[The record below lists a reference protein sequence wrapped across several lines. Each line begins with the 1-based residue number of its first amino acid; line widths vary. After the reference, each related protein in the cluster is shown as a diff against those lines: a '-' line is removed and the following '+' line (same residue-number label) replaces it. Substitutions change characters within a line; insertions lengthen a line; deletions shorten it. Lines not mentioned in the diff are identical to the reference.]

1 MEIRRLT
8 EEDTESYRQ
17 LRFEALELD
26 PRAFTESPAEH
37 EAIELEQ
44 IRHRL
49 GLGVPDGNF
58 ILGGFDDGRLV
69 GMVGFFRRQGEKICH
84 RGEIWGVYIARQ
96 QRTKGLGRAL
106 MEEMIMRLRSLP
118 GLEQVAL
125 GISTGN
131 VVAKRL
137 YESLGFEGYGRE
149 ARALKFGNEY
159 VDEELMIL
167 YLRR

>member
-8 EEDTESYRQ
+8 EADAESYRQ
-17 LRFEALELD
+17 LRFEALELE
-26 PRAFTESPAEH
+26 PQAFTESPAEH
-37 EAIELEQ
+37 QAIDLEQ
-44 IRHRL
+44 IGHRL
-49 GLGVPDGNF
+49 GLGAPDGNF
-58 ILGGFDDGRLV
+58 MLGGFDDGRLV

-106 MEEMIMRLRSLP
+106 MEEMIMQLRSLP

-137 YESLGFEGYGRE
+137 YESLGFAIYGRE
-149 ARALKFGNEY
+149 VRALKFGNEY

>member
-1 MEIRRLT
+1 MNIRRLT
-8 EEDTESYRQ
+8 EEDAESYRQ
-17 LRFEALELD
+17 LRFEALKLE
-26 PRAFTESPAEH
+26 PQAFTESPAEH
-37 EAIELEQ
+37 QDIELEQ
-44 IRHRL
+44 IGHRL
-49 GLGVPDGNF
+49 GLGVSDGNF

-69 GMVGFFRRQGEKICH
+69 GMVGFFRRQGEKFAIVE
-84 RGEIWGVYIARQ
+84 RSGVYTSTGATDER
-96 QRTKGLGRAL
+96 LGPSLDGR
-106 MEEMIMRLRSLP
+106 MIMQLRSLP

-137 YESLGFEGYGRE
+137 YESLGFEIYGRE